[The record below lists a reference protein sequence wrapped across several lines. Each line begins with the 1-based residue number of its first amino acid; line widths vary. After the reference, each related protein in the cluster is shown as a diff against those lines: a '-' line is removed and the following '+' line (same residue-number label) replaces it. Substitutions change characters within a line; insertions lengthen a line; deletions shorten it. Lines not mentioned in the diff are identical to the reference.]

1 MIRYRLRCA
10 NSHEFEAWFRNSAAF
25 DEQSEAAQILCPEC
39 GSSDIEKSLM
49 TPSIPAKGNTGKSP
63 ESSEPTDTE
72 VMATVVRQIREHVEA
87 NADYVGD
94 KFAEEA
100 RKIHYEETEP
110 RGIYGEATPEEASEL
125 RDEGVEVHPLPPAP
139 EDKN

>member
-1 MIRYRLRCA
+1 MIRYRLNCT
-10 NSHEFEAWFRNSAAF
+10 NGHEFEAWFRNSAAF
-25 DEQSEAAQILCPEC
+25 DEQNEAAQIICPVC
-39 GSSDIEKSLM
+39 GSSDIEKALM
-49 TPSIPAKGNTGKSP
+49 TPSIPAKSNTGRSV
-63 ESSEPTDTE
+63 EASEPTDTE
-72 VMATVVRQIREHVEA
+72 VMATVVRKIREHVEA

-110 RGIYGEATPEEASEL
+110 RGIFGEATPEEASEL